1 MIVPLTTNTVLFIA
15 VAQTVTDSRVMTST
29 RGTEWIYKQY
39 SVCRMIP
46 NGFRLLID
54 PNAIS

>member
-29 RGTEWIYKQY
+29 RGTEWSYQTIFGVPIVYEWI
-39 SVCRMIP
+39 SVTYRP
-46 NGFRLLID
+46 
-54 PNAIS
+54 